1 MRPVLRILRAAILAG
16 PAALAFASG
25 GYFDHARLVAL
36 IVAWALAAAAVCLS
50 DAPLPRSREGL
61 AALGALT
68 GYTGWIALSTTW
80 APLSGPAGDDLE
92 RAVLYLGAFVAVAA
106 AFRPRSAARAVEP
119 GLALGALVVTG
130 YGLVGRLLPGIVH
143 ERETAS
149 AAGRLDQPLTY
160 WNASGALAAL
170 GLILCARIAGDNDRR
185 PELRTAAAAAAVPLA
200 AGVYLSFS
208 RGALAALAAGVIVLL
223 VAAPS
228 WIQLRSAAICLE
240 LGALG
245 AGACAAFGGVR
256 DLTGSLHSR
265 ELQGA
270 AVFVALLALMA
281 IAAAVARWEQRAEC
295 AGTTRLGPLPLP
307 RWAPAA
313 AAALVVAIV
322 VVPVAIA
329 KGTSTATPVAGE
341 TGARLSSV
349 GSNRYEYWKV
359 ALKVAADHPVAGVG
373 ASGFAVEWLKR
384 RPIDDPVKDAHSL
397 ELETLAELGLV
408 GFALLSVLLGAIALA
423 ARRVHRYD
431 PGLAAGPIAG
441 LTLWALHAAIDWDW
455 EMPALTL
462 VAVVLAGML
471 VSRTPPAASRRPAR

>member
-1 MRPVLRILRAAILAG
+1 MRPAPLVLRAAILAG
-16 PAALAFASG
+16 PSALAFASG

-36 IVAWALAAAAVCLS
+36 IVAWALAAVAICLS

-68 GYTGWIALSTTW
+68 GYTAWIALSTNW
-80 APLSGPAGDDLE
+80 APLKGPAGDDME
-92 RAVLYLGAFVAVAA
+92 RALLYLGAFIAVAA

-130 YGLVGRLLPGIVH
+130 YGLLGRMLPGIVH
-143 ERETAS
+143 VRETAS

-160 WNASGALAAL
+160 WNAEGALAAL
-170 GLILCARIAGDNDRR
+170 GLILCCRIAGDNDRR
-185 PELRTAAAAAAVPLA
+185 PELRAAAAAAAVPLA

-208 RGALAALAAGVIVLL
+208 RGALAALAAGVIVLI

-240 LGALG
+240 AGALG
-245 AGACAAFGGVR
+245 AGACAAFDR
-256 DLTGSLHSR
+256 K
-265 ELQGA
+265 
-270 AVFVALLALMA
+270 AVAFVILLALMA
-281 IAAAVARWEQRAEC
+281 LAAAFMRWEQRSEH

-307 RWAPAA
+307 RHASAMAA
-313 AAALVVAIV
+313 VAVVAIV

-329 KGTSTATPVAGE
+329 KGTSTATPLAGE

-359 ALKVAADHPVAGVG
+359 ALKVAADHPIAGVG
-373 ASGFAVEWLKR
+373 TSGFAVEWLKR
-384 RPIDDPVKDAHSL
+384 RDIDDPAKDAHSL

-408 GFALLSVLLGAIALA
+408 GFVLLCALLGSIALT

-462 VAVVLAGML
+462 AAVVLAGML
-471 VSRTPPAASRRPAR
+471 VSRSQPA

>member
-1 MRPVLRILRAAILAG
+1 MRPVLRVLRAVILAG
-16 PAALAFASG
+16 PSALAFASG
-25 GYFDHARLVAL
+25 GYFDHARLIAL
-36 IVAWALAAAAVCLS
+36 IVAWALATAAVLLS

-61 AALGALT
+61 AALGALA

-80 APLSGPAGDDLE
+80 APLKGPAGDDLE
-92 RAVLYLGAFVAVAA
+92 RAVLYLGAFIAVAA
-106 AFRPRSAARAVEP
+106 AFRPRGAARAVEP
-119 GLALGALVVTG
+119 GLALGAFVVTG
-130 YGLVGRLLPGIVH
+130 YGLLGRLLPGIVH
-143 ERETAS
+143 EHSTAS

-160 WNASGALAAL
+160 WNAEGALAAL

-185 PELRTAAAAAAVPLA
+185 RELRAAAAAAAVPLA

-208 RGALAALAAGVIVLL
+208 RGALAALAAGGIVLL

-228 WIQLRSAAICLE
+228 WIQLRAAAITLE
-240 LGALG
+240 AGALG
-245 AGACAAFGGVR
+245 AAACAAFGGVR
-256 DLTGSLHSR
+256 DLTGSLHTR

-270 AVFVALLALMA
+270 AVFAILLALMA
-281 IAAAVARWEQRAEC
+281 LAATAAAWAQRAER

-307 RWAPAA
+307 SWAPAA
-313 AAALVVAIV
+313 AAVLVVAIV

-329 KGTSTATPVAGE
+329 KSTSTATPTAGE
-341 TGARLSSV
+341 TSARFSSV

-359 ALKVAADHPVAGVG
+359 ALKVAADHPIAGVG
-373 ASGFAVEWLKR
+373 TSGFAVEWLKR
-384 RPIDDPVKDAHSL
+384 RPISDAAKDAHSL
-397 ELETLAELGLV
+397 ELETLAELGLI
-408 GFALLSVLLGAIALA
+408 GFALLCALLGSVALA

-462 VAVVLAGML
+462 LAVVLAGML
-471 VSRTPPAASRRPAR
+471 VARAQPA

>member
-1 MRPVLRILRAAILAG
+1 MRPALLVLRAAILAG
-16 PAALAFASG
+16 PSALAFASG
-25 GYFDHARLVAL
+25 GYFDRARLVAL
-36 IVAWALAAAAVCLS
+36 IVAWALAAVAICLS

-68 GYTGWIALSTTW
+68 GYTAWIALSTTW
-80 APLSGPAGDDLE
+80 APLKGPAGDDME
-92 RAVLYLGAFVAVAA
+92 RALLYLGAFIAVAA

-119 GLALGALVVTG
+119 ALALGALVVTG
-130 YGLVGRLLPGIVH
+130 YGLLGRLLPGIVH
-143 ERETAS
+143 VRETAS

-160 WNASGALAAL
+160 WNAEGALAAL
-170 GLILCARIAGDNDRR
+170 GLILCCRIAGDNDRR
-185 PELRTAAAAAAVPLA
+185 PELRAAAAAAAVPLA

-208 RGALAALAAGVIVLL
+208 RGALAALAAGVIVLI

-240 LGALG
+240 AGALG
-245 AGACAAFGGVR
+245 AGACAAFDR
-256 DLTGSLHSR
+256 K
-265 ELQGA
+265 
-270 AVFVALLALMA
+270 AVAFVILLALMA
-281 IAAAVARWEQRAEC
+281 LAAAFMRWEQRAEH

-307 RWAPAA
+307 RHASAMAA
-313 AAALVVAIV
+313 VAVVAIV

-329 KGTSTATPVAGE
+329 KGTSTATPLAGE

-359 ALKVAADHPVAGVG
+359 ALKVAADHPIAGVG
-373 ASGFAVEWLKR
+373 TSGFAVEWLKR
-384 RPIDDPVKDAHSL
+384 RDIDDPAKDAHSL

-408 GFALLSVLLGAIALA
+408 GFVLLCALLGSIALT
-423 ARRVHRYD
+423 ARRVHRHD

-462 VAVVLAGML
+462 AAVVLAGML
-471 VSRTPPAASRRPAR
+471 VSRSQPA

>member
-1 MRPVLRILRAAILAG
+1 MRPVLRVLRAVILAG
-16 PAALAFASG
+16 PSVLAFDSG

-36 IVAWALAAAAVCLS
+36 IAAWVLAAAAFALS
-50 DAPLPRSREGL
+50 EAPLPRSRAGL
-61 AALGALT
+61 AALGALA

-80 APLSGPAGDDLE
+80 APLAGAAGDDME
-92 RAVLYLGAFVAVAA
+92 RALLYVGAFAAVAA
-106 AFRPRSAARAVEP
+106 AFRPRSAARAAEP
-119 GLALGALVVTG
+119 MLALGAFVVTG
-130 YGLVGRLLPGIVH
+130 YGLVGRLLPGIAH
-143 ERETAS
+143 QHATAS
-149 AAGRLDQPLTY
+149 SAGRLEQPLTY

-185 PELRTAAAAAAVPLA
+185 GDLRAAAAAAAVPLA

-228 WIQLRSAAICLE
+228 WIQLRAAAICLE
-240 LGALG
+240 TGALG
-245 AGACAAFGGVR
+245 AAACAAFGGVR
-256 DLTGSLHSR
+256 DLAGSAHMR
-265 ELQGA
+265 EVEGA
-270 AVFVALLALMA
+270 VVLALLLVLMA
-281 IAAAVARWEQRAEC
+281 LAAAVALWGQRAEL

-322 VVPVAIA
+322 VVPVLVA
-329 KGTSTATPVAGE
+329 KGTSTATPQFGE
-341 TGARLSSV
+341 TSGRFSSV

-359 ALKVAADHPVAGVG
+359 ALKVAADHPLAGVG

-384 RPIDDPVKDAHSL
+384 RDISDPAHDAHSL

-408 GFALLSVLLGAIALA
+408 GFALLCALLLAVALA
-423 ARRVHRYD
+423 ARRVHAYD

-462 VAVVLAGML
+462 VAVVLAGLL
-471 VSRTPPAASRRPAR
+471 VARPEAAGRRATAR

>member
-1 MRPVLRILRAAILAG
+1 MRPALLVLRAAILAG
-16 PAALAFASG
+16 PSALAFASG
-25 GYFDHARLVAL
+25 GYFDRARLVAL
-36 IVAWALAAAAVCLS
+36 IVAWALAAVAICLS

-68 GYTGWIALSTTW
+68 GYVAWIALSTAW
-80 APLSGPAGDDLE
+80 APLKGPAGDDME
-92 RAVLYLGAFVAVAA
+92 RALLYLGAFIAVAA

-130 YGLVGRLLPGIVH
+130 YGLLGRLLPGIVH

-160 WNASGALAAL
+160 WNAEGALAAL
-170 GLILCARIAGDNDRR
+170 GLILCCRIAGDNDRR

-228 WIQLRSAAICLE
+228 WIQLRATAICLE
-240 LGALG
+240 AGAVG
-245 AGACAAFGGVR
+245 VAACAAFGGGR
-256 DLTGSLHSR
+256 DLARSTHTR
-265 ELQGA
+265 EVAGGI
-270 AVFVALLALMA
+270 VFVVLLALMA
-281 IAAAVARWEQRAEC
+281 LAAGVAVWAQRAER

-307 RWAPAA
+307 RWAPLAA
-313 AAALVVAIV
+313 GALVVAIV
-322 VVPVAIA
+322 VVPVLVA
-329 KGTSTATPVAGE
+329 KGTSTATPQFGE
-341 TGARLSSV
+341 TAGRFSSV

-359 ALKVAADHPVAGVG
+359 ALKVAADHPLAGVG

-384 RPIDDPVKDAHSL
+384 RPITDAARDAHSL
-397 ELETLAELGLV
+397 ELETLAEYGLV
-408 GFALLSVLLGAIALA
+408 GFALLCALLVAVALA
-423 ARRVHRYD
+423 ARRVHRDD
-431 PGLAAGPIAG
+431 PGLAAGPIAA

-462 VAVVLAGML
+462 VAVVLAGTL
-471 VSRTPPAASRRPAR
+471 LARSQPA